1 MKFRSIRDRHSA
13 PPCGT
18 RRRDLT
24 VAARGTGRAPARA
37 GLMRTRSFRATFV
50 PGIDGLQR
58 PLDAPAGAA
67 SGDHRP
73 PYDVERILGFEG
85 FGDSLRPIFA
95 VAGFAPEQ
103 LEITVLGDQLFL
115 SGEQSGDVDPQ
126 RCLYR
131 AIAARRFRRVFR
143 LAGSLGVERAAPSNG
158 LLSICGNAARDES
171 VGP

>member
-1 MKFRSIRDRHSA
+1 
-13 PPCGT
+13 
-18 RRRDLT
+18 
-24 VAARGTGRAPARA
+24 
-37 GLMRTRSFRATFV
+37 MRTRSFRATLV
-50 PGIDGLQR
+50 LGIDGLQR

-143 LAGSLGVERAAPSNG
+143 LAGSLGVERAAPSDG
-158 LLSICGNAARDES
+158 LLSIDLRERGQRRECRTMRSGCGAVESAAPGRCLRDRNA
-171 VGP
+171 